1 MSLVGCCSSRPA
13 ASPANN
19 DGALDPPPPPVAHL
33 NVSNSSSRNLNA
45 PSSRQAS
52 VPSSRG
58 SLRNLGRSHVAASS
72 SSNAQPAANV
82 RPNQALTPIPADQ
95 RSTLPNTLASPTTAK
110 SRNRVKPL
118 TGPSSQAWTQ
128 RRLDKER
135 ADWWDTR
142 VTGSSEVWACLR
154 VASEALQTGDVATA
168 QGLLDALGCTCPN
181 GQLWGG
187 VYDDRGT
194 LYKVPEWLII
204 EPAGLVEEDMLAS
217 AVEDNTDV
225 ADAVDEQALGLDQ
238 DFVVRVRIS
247 STSQDFRISVWR
259 RETIASIRE
268 KLKTQAQLDPDERI
282 RIAYGGRIYAD
293 HEILETNGFW
303 NYENDYILT
312 CYVGPKDSIP
322 V

>member
-1 MSLVGCCSSRPA
+1 MGCCSSRPA

-19 DGALDPPPPPVAHL
+19 DGAVDPPPVANL
-33 NVSNSSSRNLNA
+33 DVSNTSSRNLNA
-45 PSSRQAS
+45 PPSRQAS

-58 SLRNLGRSHVAASS
+58 SLLNLGRSHAAASS
-72 SSNAQPAANV
+72 SSHAQSAANV

-110 SRNRVKPL
+110 GRHRVKPL
-118 TGPSSQAWTQ
+118 TEPSSQAWTQ
-128 RRLDKER
+128 RRLHKER

-168 QGLLDALGCTCPN
+168 QGLIDALGCTCPN

-204 EPAGLVEEDMLAS
+204 EPAGIVEEDMLAS
-217 AVEDNTDV
+217 AAEGNTDITNE
-225 ADAVDEQALGLDQ
+225 VDEQGLGPDQ
-238 DFVVRVRIS
+238 DFDVRVRIS
-247 STSQDFRISVWR
+247 STSQDCRISVRR

-268 KLKTQAQLDPDERI
+268 KLKTQANLDPDERI

-303 NYENDYILT
+303 SYENDYILT
-312 CYVGPKDSIP
+312 CYVGPKESISI
-322 V
+322 